1 MKRTLFLLLA
11 LVSLNIA
18 CNTNAQSKKRAENN
32 KTINLDKATFLTK
45 VFDFEKNN
53 SWKYLGDK
61 PAIIDFY
68 ATWCGPCRQ
77 LSPRLEEIAK
87 EYDGKIYVYKIDVD
101 KEPALAKAFGI
112 TSIPTIL
119 FVPMNEIPQ
128 ISQGALSKEDL
139 KNTVDNFML
148 KK

>member
-18 CNTNAQSKKRAENN
+18 CNTNAQSKKHAENS